1 MLNILTDYHE
11 TTVEYEGQGDERIR
25 QACLGWTMGGCDT
38 VWADVLQR
46 ILCKNGRSM
55 VGGCSVLELGA
66 GCGQLGLLASNWAS
80 HVDIT
85 DGDEEEVTLIGVNV
99 EQHLTVKSEGSRRV
113 AMCAVHLDWS
123 RPKDAEGRLLGRE
136 AYDVI
141 LASQVSYI
149 PAFIPDLART
159 IRFYLAPGG
168 TAYLYNDQVG
178 RTPLTRLAHARS
190 QRPHRRA
197 SSHPW
202 QVALHGT
209 TQAEC
214 RALLD
219 RTLFAEGLHVE
230 ALMEGGSGQ
239 GGGLEYPPEAVE
251 VMRKR
256 SASYLLRITWREGV
270 DSRQIQRTPTDPPP
284 PPLTGVAAPIA
295 TPAAAAAAASGPALA
310 LTPASGG
317 VRLAVGV
324 VLLAA
329 GLAIGAVVVRRARRG

>member
-99 EQHLTVKSEGSRRV
+99 EQHSPAAAGV

-190 QRPHRRA
+190 QRAHRRA
-197 SSHPW
+197 TPVVGG
-202 QVALHGT
+202 VAWHDAGRVPC
-209 TQAEC
+209 AA
-214 RALLD
+214 RPHAV
-219 RTLFAEGLHVE
+219 R
-230 ALMEGGSGQ
+230 GGATRPAADGGRQRPRRWARISAR
-239 GGGLEYPPEAVE
+239 GGGGDAQAV
-251 VMRKR
+251 
-256 SASYLLRITWREGV
+256 RE
-270 DSRQIQRTPTDPPP
+270 
-284 PPLTGVAAPIA
+284 L
-295 TPAAAAAAASGPALA
+295 
-310 LTPASGG
+310 PASDN
-317 VRLAVGV
+317 LA
-324 VLLAA
+324 
-329 GLAIGAVVVRRARRG
+329 